1 MTIPRKQ
8 QIDLSVTPYYHC
20 VNRCVRR
27 AFLCGEDKLTSK
39 SYEHRRGWISDKI
52 KSLSQVFAIDV
63 AAYAVLNNHYHVVL
77 RVDQEAA
84 TTWSSCEVIH
94 RWSEFFNQPVIIS
107 RFLKGECT
115 TSAELKVVDE
125 IIEKWRDRLMD
136 ISWFMRLLNESIARE
151 SNKEDGVTGH
161 FWEGRFKS
169 QALLDEQ
176 ALIACMSYVDLNSI
190 RADMA
195 KTPEQSDFTS
205 IQERIV
211 NKMADQPCDLLSFID
226 TASCK
231 IEKAKA
237 IPFEQNDYLALVDW
251 SGRAILDNKRGSIP
265 ANTPPILVRLGIN
278 EKDWINHIHYFERQF
293 PTVAGNI
300 EKLKQLAEQTSRRW
314 IKGMSYAFKPC
325 FITSKTGQQVGWADE
340 GSPTNTPPTV
350 LGFVP

>member
-8 QIDLSVTPYYHC
+8 LIDLSVTPYYHC

-27 AFLCGEDKLTSK
+27 AFLCGEDKLTGK

-63 AAYAVLNNHYHVVL
+63 AAYAVMSNHYHVVL
-77 RVDQEAA
+77 RVDQDEAIA
-84 TTWSSCEVIH
+84 WSTNEVVH
-94 RWSEFFNQPVIIS
+94 RWNSFFNLPVIIS
-107 RFLKGECT
+107 RFLKGKCT

-125 IIEKWRDRLMD
+125 IIEKWRGRLMD

-176 ALIACMSYVDLNSI
+176 AVIACMAYVDLNPI

-205 IQERIV
+205 IQERIKTRMTKQHCNLLGFV
-211 NKMADQPCDLLSFID
+211 DMAG
-226 TASCK
+226 CK
-231 IEKAKA
+231 LEKTKA
-237 IPFEQNDYLALVDW
+237 IPFEHNDYLALVDW

-265 ANTPPILVRLGIN
+265 TNTPPILVRLGIDD
-278 EKDWINHIHYFERQF
+278 KDWINHILYFERQF
-293 PTVAGNI
+293 PTVVGNI
-300 EKLKQLAEQTSRRW
+300 DKLRKLAEQTSRRW
-314 IKGMSYAFKPC
+314 IKGMGCAFSATLK
-325 FITSKTGQQVGWADE
+325 KA
-340 GSPTNTPPTV
+340 
-350 LGFVP
+350 